1 MGVARNFDWGACE
14 APQAPRGVES
24 GEGAWGSVVSSP
36 SGVRGGAPAANDF
49 STFWSLKND
58 AGGTS
63 NGVFWELVE
72 GQL

>member
-1 MGVARNFDWGACE
+1 MSAMGVAKNFDWGGLQGAE
-14 APQAPRGVES
+14 GGGV
-24 GEGAWGSVVSSP
+24 WGSVVSSP

-63 NGVFWELVE
+63 NGVFWQLVE